1 MKSYARSCAKAI
13 VGGLVAAVGAGATAA
28 TDDVISAGEWWTIA
42 ATGLAALYA
51 VWQTDNGDAYAARH
65 TTDTDA

>member
-1 MKSYARSCAKAI
+1 MKATLRSCAKAI

-28 TDDVISAGEWWTIA
+28 TDDVITVGEWWTIA

-51 VWQTDNGDAYAARH
+51 VWQTDNGPEYAARH
-65 TTDTDA
+65 APD